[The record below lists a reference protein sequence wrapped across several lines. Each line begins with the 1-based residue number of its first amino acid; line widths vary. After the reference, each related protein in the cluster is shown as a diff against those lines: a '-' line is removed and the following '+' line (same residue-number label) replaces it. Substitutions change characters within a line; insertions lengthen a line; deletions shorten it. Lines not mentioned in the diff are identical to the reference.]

1 MKVSISSVRKPMSDK
16 LIAEPMIRPAR
27 RADLR
32 EIVRLCVEHAR
43 YERAAHEPAG
53 LAERLDPAL
62 FGRQQRLQAWVVE
75 TGPER
80 LQGYATATI
89 DYSTWTGSG
98 YLHLDCLYLEEA
110 LRGRGWGVRLL
121 ATVFASAHAAGLS
134 EVQWQTPSWNAAAIR
149 FYERQGASG
158 GAKVR
163 FTAPTSLLPLHM
175 D

>member
-1 MKVSISSVRKPMSDK
+1 MSD
-16 LIAEPMIRPAR
+16 AQVPEPTIRPAR
-27 RADLR
+27 RTDLQ
-32 EIVRLCVEHAR
+32 EIVRLCAEHAR
-43 YERAAHEPAG
+43 YEQAAHEPAG

-62 FGRQQRLQAWVVE
+62 FGHQRRLQAWVVE

-89 DYSTWTGSG
+89 DYSTWTGSA
-98 YLHLDCLYLEEA
+98 YLHLDCLYLEEP
-110 LRGRGWGVRLL
+110 LRGRSWGARLL
-121 ATVFASAHAAGLS
+121 AAVFASARAAGLS
-134 EVQWQTPSWNAAAIR
+134 EVQWQTPSWNVAAIR

-163 FTAPTSLLPLHM
+163 FTAPTSLLPPHM